1 MAGYWVYLK
10 LQSLPSFAEC
20 HLYARSGFAG
30 PDTIRQFDRA
40 FAEQRMA
47 KSRNTW
53 FALAMRQALDPS
65 LLEEAMKENEDSDS
79 GNVHEKKKRKLG
91 LCDDVKRKQNKQDEE
106 ENTAK
111 DQKKE
116 EHMKVRERACAART
130 PMQELT
136 KKTGDTPIIAAKTN
150 IEQREG

>member
-1 MAGYWVYLK
+1 
-10 LQSLPSFAEC
+10 
-20 HLYARSGFAG
+20 
-30 PDTIRQFDRA
+30 
-40 FAEQRMA
+40 
-47 KSRNTW
+47 
-53 FALAMRQALDPS
+53 MRQALDPS

-150 IEQREG
+150 IEQREGWDQRQAIWYRKRHHQRIQQSFARNVHITTQASETGA